1 MSATLPN
8 LDLLAKWLN
17 ADLYKT
23 DFRPVPLSEHIKI
36 GEKLYDNKFNFVRNL
51 NPVVKIQVNLLELSI
66 LLRAYQLLS
75 LISE

>member
-23 DFRPVPLSEHIKI
+23 DFRPVPLKEHMKC
-36 GEKLYDNKFNFVRNL
+36 GSTVYDNQLEKLFDIIHDIPIKV
-51 NPVVKIQVNLLELSI
+51 I
-66 LLRAYQLLS
+66 
-75 LISE
+75 